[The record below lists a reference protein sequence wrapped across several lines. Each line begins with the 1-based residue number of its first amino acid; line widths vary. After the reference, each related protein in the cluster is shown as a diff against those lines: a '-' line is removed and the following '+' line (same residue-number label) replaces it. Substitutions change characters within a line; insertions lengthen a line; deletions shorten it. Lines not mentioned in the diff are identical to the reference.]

1 MIITKEHQEAMIIKY
16 FENHQEAMIIKYF
29 ENHTASETESFSEG
43 MEAMF
48 NLIKQ

>member
-1 MIITKEHQEAMIIKY
+1 MIITKEHQEAMV
-16 FENHQEAMIIKYF
+16 NKYF

-48 NLIKQ
+48 NLIKKNL